1 MKDLQSVIVV
11 LGCSFLIKLSVVSSN
26 QICEAFDQGACPSD
40 TCCKQSICDDEGG
53 TYKCCTDDGIG
64 CSNCPTCGKSDQASI
79 SSISLRHYVKMYLCK
94 LEVSF
99 IYTHLVDCV
108 WAEWLDFPYTNPGPR
123 DDGSETTK
131 CKNLVCNGDGMSPE
145 EGTGEKNRKIK
156 FQAGPG
162 GKECEG
168 STKDTCTEPCPGS
181 YLKRNHIIYLIQ
193 MQYIGLTFL
202 ACSYQFNSLFPC
214 RALSVR

>member
-1 MKDLQSVIVV
+1 MLVNI
-11 LGCSFLIKLSVVSSN
+11 IY
-26 QICEAFDQGACPSD
+26 
-40 TCCKQSICDDEGG
+40 DD
-53 TYKCCTDDGIG
+53 
-64 CSNCPTCGKSDQASI
+64 
-79 SSISLRHYVKMYLCK
+79 
-94 LEVSF
+94 
-99 IYTHLVDCV
+99 LVDCT

-131 CKNLVCNGDGMSPE
+131 CKNLVCNGDGMRPE
-145 EGTGEKNRKIK
+145 VGTGEKNRKIK

-181 YLKRNHIIYLIQ
+181 YSKRNFIIYLRNFKCLI
-193 MQYIGLTFL
+193 FL
-202 ACSYQFNSLFPC
+202 ASNYLLNSLYPC

>member
-79 SSISLRHYVKMYLCK
+79 SSISLRHYVHI
-94 LEVSF
+94 S
-99 IYTHLVDCV
+99 
-108 WAEWLDFPYTNPGPR
+108 A
-123 DDGSETTK
+123 
-131 CKNLVCNGDGMSPE
+131 
-145 EGTGEKNRKIK
+145 EKNV
-156 FQAGPG
+156 
-162 GKECEG
+162 
-168 STKDTCTEPCPGS
+168 
-181 YLKRNHIIYLIQ
+181 L
-193 MQYIGLTFL
+193 M
-202 ACSYQFNSLFPC
+202 
-214 RALSVR
+214 